1 MRSWSIGKRQAGQKV
16 IDFLK
21 GYLEDVSNKTLKKW
35 IDNGALKI
43 NGSIERFASTPLR
56 ERDRLEFTIP
66 LETVKIAYSP
76 KRLLHVDREFF
87 IYDKPTGIACDEK
100 GLIAHL
106 KQAHPQAR
114 LIHRLDKETS
124 GAILLATSKEM
135 QDKLE
140 ESFKERDVSKTYLAI
155 VTGVPSAMQGKIH
168 NRLGKIGAF
177 SGQSLY
183 GAVKQDGL
191 EAITQWKVLK
201 KGKSASLIQCKPE
214 TGRTHQIRVHL
225 AELGHPILGDLL
237 YGKNV
242 RCPYKSSRM
251 LLHASQLS
259 FRNPATGDILT
270 VEAPLDQAFQ
280 EAMKTLW

>member
-21 GYLEDVSNKTLKKW
+21 GYFEDVSNKTLKKW
-35 IDNGALKI
+35 IDGGALKI
-43 NGSIERFASTPLR
+43 NGSVERFASTTIR

-66 LETVKIAYSP
+66 AEPVKNEYSAD
-76 KRLLHVDREFF
+76 RILHLDQEFF
-87 IYDKPTGIACDEK
+87 IYDKPVGIPCDEK

-106 KQAHPQAR
+106 VKAHPHAR

-124 GAILLATSKEM
+124 GAILLATTKGM
-135 QDKLE
+135 QEKIE
-140 ESFKERDVSKTYLAI
+140 EAFKERDVSKTYLAI
-155 VTGVPSAMQGKIH
+155 VAGVPTAMQGKIH
-168 NRLGKIGAF
+168 NRLGKVGAF

-191 EAITQWKVLK
+191 EAVTHWKVLK
-201 KGKSASLIQCKPE
+201 KGKSASLIQCTPE

-242 RCPYKSSRM
+242 RCPYRPSRM
-251 LLHASQLS
+251 LLHASKLS
-259 FRNPATGDILT
+259 FRNPATGEILT
-270 VEAPLDQAFQ
+270 VEAPLDDAFQ
-280 EAMKTLW
+280 EAMKKLW